1 MGRLNR
7 EAENDNAV
15 LVVYEYDTE
24 HRPYSELEMKE
35 SEEVLKRIK
44 DSSELYLSLPQ
55 YYESVSEKNNLYK
68 KHAKVLDERIAKLDF
83 DGIWEFINNHVL
95 DNALENERDIVL
107 IPDVQEW
114 DEIKQILMKKRL
126 TKSDYRRFS
135 NISASL
141 PKKVHDLGI
150 GEDYFD
156 NDALE
161 KNILLPKKDYLNE
174 VYHSKIG
181 TDKWL
186 IS

>member
-1 MGRLNR
+1 LKYNSPRIF
-7 EAENDNAV
+7 D
-15 LVVYEYDTE
+15 
-24 HRPYSELEMKE
+24 PKE

-156 NDALE
+156 DDALE
-161 KNILLPKKDYLNE
+161 KTSCCLKKITLTMYITAN
-174 VYHSKIG
+174 
-181 TDKWL
+181 
-186 IS
+186 